1 MYSQQLS
8 VEDPDDTGTLQ
19 AVGGSATLTSLEG
32 CRQLLDLIPLT
43 SVLQRKHRISLT
55 FATEH
60 LLLRSNGKM
69 RKKKSLVFT
78 LVGSKLAWT
87 AGLGHLPNLKTWAL
101 AARTDSRVKEITCRV
116 FIFIT
121 CGEQNRRHVGT
132 ISFTSGGCSWTQ
144 CRRPHFWQLTTE
156 GKSRRHVQM
165 WRGRAMAAV
174 CSPVCVRDIHFW
186 GSFIHRRTCSF
197 IIDHIL

>member
-60 LLLRSNGKM
+60 LRLRGNGKM
-69 RKKKSLVFT
+69 RKK
-78 LVGSKLAWT
+78 
-87 AGLGHLPNLKTWAL
+87 
-101 AARTDSRVKEITCRV
+101 RV
-116 FIFIT
+116 
-121 CGEQNRRHVGT
+121 
-132 ISFTSGGCSWTQ
+132 
-144 CRRPHFWQLTTE
+144 
-156 GKSRRHVQM
+156 
-165 WRGRAMAAV
+165 
-174 CSPVCVRDIHFW
+174 
-186 GSFIHRRTCSF
+186 
-197 IIDHIL
+197 